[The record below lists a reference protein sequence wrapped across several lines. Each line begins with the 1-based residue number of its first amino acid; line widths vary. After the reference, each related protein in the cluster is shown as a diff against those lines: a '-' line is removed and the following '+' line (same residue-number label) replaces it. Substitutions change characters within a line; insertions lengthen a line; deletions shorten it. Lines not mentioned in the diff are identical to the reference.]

1 MKQTSKKK
9 KEKNHCSFGTK
20 LNNVSVMYTP
30 KCKTEL
36 TVVEPEAIPGTVCDS
51 ENNLKW
57 FCTEAGVNCNRR
69 TKTILESVTCQ

>member
-1 MKQTSKKK
+1 
-9 KEKNHCSFGTK
+9 
-20 LNNVSVMYTP
+20 MYTP